1 MSCNIYSVWYTV
13 KLTIHYFLQVL
24 MEYSMRR
31 VNDDILL
38 VDVDFIQQVLLD
50 WTVWETRLTCWS
62 LIWGYLCQSVAKD
75 NKYKLFNCKLLL
87 DNQVVQTAFRI
98 PYVSYSWSWLVL
110 CNTTSFCRCPYG
122 WRYCKLNSVI
132 DNLMTYYYYLTG
144 CLGWGGRSH
153 TSAFLQ
159 SSGLFTPVWNFHQIL
174 LGHCRD
180 ITAYRPTEKWVWK
193 T

>member
-1 MSCNIYSVWYTV
+1 
-13 KLTIHYFLQVL
+13 

-75 NKYKLFNCKLLL
+75 NKYRQYNCKLLL

-98 PYVSYSWSWLVL
+98 PYVSY
-110 CNTTSFCRCPYG
+110 P
-122 WRYCKLNSVI
+122 
-132 DNLMTYYYYLTG
+132 
-144 CLGWGGRSH
+144 
-153 TSAFLQ
+153 
-159 SSGLFTPVWNFHQIL
+159 
-174 LGHCRD
+174 
-180 ITAYRPTEKWVWK
+180 
-193 T
+193 

>member
-1 MSCNIYSVWYTV
+1 
-13 KLTIHYFLQVL
+13 

-98 PYVSYSWSWLVL
+98 PYVSY
-110 CNTTSFCRCPYG
+110 P
-122 WRYCKLNSVI
+122 
-132 DNLMTYYYYLTG
+132 
-144 CLGWGGRSH
+144 
-153 TSAFLQ
+153 
-159 SSGLFTPVWNFHQIL
+159 
-174 LGHCRD
+174 
-180 ITAYRPTEKWVWK
+180 
-193 T
+193 